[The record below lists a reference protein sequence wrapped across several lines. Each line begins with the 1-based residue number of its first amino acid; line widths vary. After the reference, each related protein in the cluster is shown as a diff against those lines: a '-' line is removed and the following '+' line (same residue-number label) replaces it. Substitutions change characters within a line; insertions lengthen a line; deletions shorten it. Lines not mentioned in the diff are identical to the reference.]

1 MNILKECSRRS
12 LFWIILVLG
21 LFCIAVDLGFLY
33 LLNIATVKIV
43 ALAGPYADDP
53 GIGRLLHQAGVVLD
67 LLRLYFIPA
76 SAAVFLI
83 SGLILWLAL
92 RNSFARMLRKADA
105 LPEPAKKEKKGKAP
119 AGAARPPEED
129 RQERERRE
137 KRLFLHM
144 LSVLQREG
152 RLIDFF
158 AENLDEYEDDQIG
171 AAVRTIHEDSKK
183 GMEKYLKT
191 EAVVAEP
198 EETEIEIPPDFD
210 PNAIKLTGNV
220 AGDPPFKGVVRH
232 RGWKAKKLEL
242 PTLSAVR
249 DPLIIA
255 PAEVEII

>member
-1 MNILKECSRRS
+1 
-12 LFWIILVLG
+12 
-21 LFCIAVDLGFLY
+21 
-33 LLNIATVKIV
+33 
-43 ALAGPYADDP
+43 
-53 GIGRLLHQAGVVLD
+53 
-67 LLRLYFIPA
+67 
-76 SAAVFLI
+76 
-83 SGLILWLAL
+83 
-92 RNSFARMLRKADA
+92 
-105 LPEPAKKEKKGKAP
+105 
-119 AGAARPPEED
+119 
-129 RQERERRE
+129 
-137 KRLFLHM
+137 M

-171 AAVRTIHEDSKK
+171 AAVRTIHENSKK

-198 EETEIEIPPDFD
+198 EEAEIEIPPDFD

-232 RGWKAKKLEL
+232 RGWKAKKLDL

-255 PAEVEII
+255 PAEVEIV